1 MGRVEMPN
9 GFRAHMAGLEVQAAV
24 VVRVVRDEDLVQLP
38 RAHLRGAYDRSRHAV
53 TSFFLPNGDTP
64 G

>member
-1 MGRVEMPN
+1 
-9 GFRAHMAGLEVQAAV
+9 MAGLEVQAAV